1 MLEDYLGSYETKL
14 EVFLQEKLTVLQ
26 NNYR

>member
-14 EVFLQEKLTVLQ
+14 EVLSQEKLTVLQ